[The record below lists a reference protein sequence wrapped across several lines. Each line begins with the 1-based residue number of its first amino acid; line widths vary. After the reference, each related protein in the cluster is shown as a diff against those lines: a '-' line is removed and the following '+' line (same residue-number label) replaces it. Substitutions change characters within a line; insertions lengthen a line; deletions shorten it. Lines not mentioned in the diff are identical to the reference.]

1 MKNEISSK
9 KEASYELD
17 NGSLTEK
24 DFALIDNLNPLKHF
38 DLNSV
43 DFPDSVFQ
51 KIENGACGIDMP
63 SYEPD
68 DGPLTP
74 EQIEW
79 IRANSSATN
88 IPEESFTECL
98 FTQIENGTYGKDEA
112 WYEPDDGP
120 LTNEQLAAI
129 SEANP
134 LKDVSEDEVI
144 NRLF

>member
-9 KEASYELD
+9 QEAW
-17 NGSLTEK
+17 
-24 DFALIDNLNPLKHF
+24 
-38 DLNSV
+38 
-43 DFPDSVFQ
+43 
-51 KIENGACGIDMP
+51 
-63 SYEPD
+63 YEPD

-79 IRANSSATN
+79 IRAKSSATN

-98 FTQIENGTYGKDEA
+98 FTQIENGTYGKDEP

-120 LTNEQLAAI
+120 LTDEQLAAI
-129 SEANP
+129 REANP
-134 LKDVSEDEVI
+134 LKDVSEDDVI